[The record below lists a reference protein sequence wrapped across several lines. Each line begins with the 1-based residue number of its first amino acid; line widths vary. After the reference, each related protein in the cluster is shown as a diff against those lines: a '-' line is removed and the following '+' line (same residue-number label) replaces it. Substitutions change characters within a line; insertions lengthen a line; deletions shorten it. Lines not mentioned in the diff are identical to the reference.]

1 MKINSEAEFMRKV
14 IMFLVVAITTIMLL
28 VVISLSIKKKPISAD
43 EFKKKLVRKDFEI
56 EDVTKEYQYDVYDSA
71 LSATSENINIEH
83 YILVSENMAIYQYD
97 EKVDG
102 LENIKEKSTLINF
115 SSVRGRNH
123 DIYKLF
129 TREGYFML
137 VRVGNTILYSAGPYI
152 YRDYAIE
159 VFKDFG
165 Y

>member
-1 MKINSEAEFMRKV
+1 MKINSGAEFMRKV

-43 EFKKKLVRKDFEI
+43 EFKKKLVSKGFEI

-71 LSATSENINIEH
+71 LKATSENINIEH
-83 YILVSENMAIYQYD
+83 YVLVSENMAIYQYD

-152 YRDYAIE
+152 YKDYAIE